1 MDDPLKPNKQQL
13 WGGRF
18 GQDLD
23 DKVLRYTQS
32 LHLDRRLAEF
42 DLMGSRAHV
51 RMLGEQRILDAAV
64 VEKILKGLDR
74 VEKEIRSG
82 TFPFREELEDIHMN
96 IEKRLIEL
104 VGEVGACLHSG
115 RSRNDQVAVDLRLYC
130 LHRSRT
136 WCGLL
141 LDLIDKFV
149 AKAES
154 LLTELFPGWTH
165 MQSAQPIS
173 WAHYLLAFVEMFH
186 RDYLRLVHFDRLH
199 SVSPLGGGAL
209 SGSSLPLKPELT
221 AKILDFDSS
230 FGNSYDV
237 AGDRDCV
244 LDLLHIG
251 SVIMIHLSRLAEDFV
266 YMTSTPVSWV
276 ALPDA
281 FCTGSSMMPQKKN
294 PDVFELIRGKT
305 ASVIGHNNAV
315 QVLLKGLPSSYQRD
329 LQEDKTHLF
338 PVVDIVES
346 TLEIVAFMIGGF
358 QVRTEKTSE
367 ALKEG
372 FLLAT
377 DLAEYLVGFGVPF
390 RTAHE
395 KVGRLVRHCLESG
408 LRFEDLSLEQIQAA
422 IPEAGPE
429 VLEVID
435 LRNYLSRRKFAGS
448 CGEDPIR
455 RRIDY
460 WKEWIRGNGAG

>member
-199 SVSPLGGGAL
+199 SV
-209 SGSSLPLKPELT
+209 
-221 AKILDFDSS
+221 
-230 FGNSYDV
+230 
-237 AGDRDCV
+237 
-244 LDLLHIG
+244 
-251 SVIMIHLSRLAEDFV
+251 VIMIHLSRLAEDFV

>member
-209 SGSSLPLKPELT
+209 SGSS
-221 AKILDFDSS
+221 
-230 FGNSYDV
+230 
-237 AGDRDCV
+237 
-244 LDLLHIG
+244 
-251 SVIMIHLSRLAEDFV
+251 VIMIHLSRLAEDFV

-305 ASVIGHNNAV
+305 AAVIGHNNAV

-395 KVGRLVRHCLESG
+395 KVGGLVRHCLESG